1 LLRGRGPVPG
11 AVDMSKIRIIV
22 VDRTRDSFLK
32 EGEEVYLSRLRN
44 YAPVEWIQVKPAKI
58 SKGRNSGEILGE
70 EAREIKRYILP
81 RDYLI
86 ALDRTG
92 RQYDSEELAVWLEG
106 LFGKATGPLSFVIGG
121 PLGLSR
127 QITSQAGIVLSLSR
141 LTLTHEMTRLILLE
155 QLYRAFTILRG
166 EKYHK

>member
-1 LLRGRGPVPG
+1 
-11 AVDMSKIRIIV
+11 MSKIRIIV
-22 VDRTRDSFLK
+22 VDRTRASFLK

-44 YAPVEWIQVKPAKI
+44 YVPVEWIQVKPAKI
-58 SKGRNSGEILGE
+58 SKGRKPEEILGE

-92 RQYDSEELAVWLEG
+92 RQYDSEGLAAWLES
-106 LFGKATGPLSFVIGG
+106 LFGKATGSLSFVIGG
-121 PLGLSR
+121 PLGLSG
-127 QITSQAGIVLSLSR
+127 QITHQAGGVLSLSK
-141 LTLTHEMTRLILLE
+141 LTWTHEMTRLLLLE
-155 QLYRAFTILRG
+155 QLYRAFTILRR